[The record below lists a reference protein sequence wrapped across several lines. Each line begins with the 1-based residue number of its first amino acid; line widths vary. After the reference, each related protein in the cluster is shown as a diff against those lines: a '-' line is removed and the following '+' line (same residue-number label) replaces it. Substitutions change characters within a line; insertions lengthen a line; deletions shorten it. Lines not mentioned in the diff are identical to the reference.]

1 MCGRFAV
8 SQPRFTRIEHTL
20 GTTFA
25 PVVPRYNIAPTQP
38 ISVIRQVED
47 AYLMSD
53 MKWGLV
59 PAWSKTPSTTYSTFN
74 ARLETAAEK
83 PVFRSAFKH
92 RRCLIP
98 ASGFYEWHTEDK
110 HKQPYYFTLAS
121 GAEMALAGLWEEW
134 HGADGTILQT
144 CAILVGAANAL
155 VEKVHDRMATIV
167 PEQHYQD
174 WLNPNE
180 KTDYLLAMLTLPY
193 LADKMQE
200 WKVSSAVNAVRNQG
214 AELILP
220 LAAS

>member
-8 SQPRFTRIEHTL
+8 SQPRFARIEHAL
-20 GTTFA
+20 GATFE
-25 PVVPRYNIAPTQP
+25 PVLPRYNIAPTQP
-38 ISVIRQVED
+38 ISVIRQIED
-47 AYLMSD
+47 AYLMSE

-83 PVFRSAFKH
+83 PAFRSAFRH

-121 GAEMALAGLWEEW
+121 GEEMALAGLWEEW
-134 HGADGTILQT
+134 KGADGTVLQT
-144 CAILVGAANAL
+144 CTILVGASNSL
-155 VEKVHDRMATIV
+155 VGKIHDRMATIV
-167 PEQHYQD
+167 PANHYQD
-174 WLNPNE
+174 WLNPDE
-180 KTDYLLAMLTLPY
+180 KTDYLLAILTAPY
-193 LADKMQE
+193 LADKMKA
-200 WKVSSAVNAVRNQG
+200 WKVSPQVNSVHNQG

-220 LAAS
+220 LA

>member
-8 SQPRFTRIEHTL
+8 SQPRFPHIEQAL

-25 PVVPRYNIAPTQP
+25 PVQPRYNIAPTQP
-38 ISVIRQVED
+38 IAVIRQVED
-47 AYLMSD
+47 AYVMSE

-74 ARLETAAEK
+74 ARLETVAEK
-83 PVFRSAFKH
+83 PVFRSAFRH

-98 ASGFYEWHTEDK
+98 ASGFHEWHTEDK

-134 HGADGTILQT
+134 KGADGSTLQT
-144 CAILVGAANAL
+144 CTILVGASNSL
-155 VEKVHDRMATIV
+155 VGKIHDRMATIV
-167 PEQHYQD
+167 PESHYQD
-174 WLNPNE
+174 WLNPKE
-180 KTDYLLAMLTLPY
+180 KTDYLLAMLTAPY
-193 LADKMQE
+193 LADKMKA
-200 WKVSSAVNAVRNQG
+200 WKVSPQVNSVRNQG

-220 LAAS
+220 LA